1 MLRMEPGHRSAPAA
15 PEVVIFILISL
26 LFASCSADSI
36 SSATPASVA
45 PETAPAATAT
55 ALPTASPD
63 RSLTPTIAGPL
74 PNDNPPGIAITTLPF
89 SYSGD
94 VTQAQ
99 IHAMEMASSCGSG
112 SQSVWF
118 SYTGEQAMKL
128 AADTFGSGYDTIL
141 DVYQGSLTSDLQN
154 PGFETLVPL
163 ACNDNAGDSS
173 ESEVV
178 FAATPGTSYVIRI
191 TTHLDSRGGILT
203 FHLAQG

>member
-1 MLRMEPGHRSAPAA
+1 MLRVESRHRSESAA
-15 PEVVIFILISL
+15 PGIVFVILISV
-26 LFASCSADSI
+26 LFASCSAGSS
-36 SSATPASVA
+36 SSAPGPT
-45 PETAPAATAT
+45 ATAT
-55 ALPTASPD
+55 PTASPD
-63 RSLTPTIAGPL
+63 RSLTPTIAGPP
-74 PNDNPPGIAITTLPF
+74 PNDNPPGLAITTLPF
-89 SYSGD
+89 SYSAD

-99 IHAMEMASSCGSG
+99 IHAMEMASPCGSG

-118 SYTGEQAMKL
+118 SYTAQQATKL

-141 DVYQGSLTSDLQN
+141 DVYEGSLTSDIQN

-163 ACNDNAGDSS
+163 ACNDNAGDAS

-191 TTHLDSRGGILT
+191 TTHLDAPGGILA